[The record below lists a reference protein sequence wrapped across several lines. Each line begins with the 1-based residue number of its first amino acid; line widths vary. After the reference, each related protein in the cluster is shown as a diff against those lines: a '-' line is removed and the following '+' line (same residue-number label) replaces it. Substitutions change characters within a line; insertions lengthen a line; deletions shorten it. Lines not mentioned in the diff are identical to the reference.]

1 MQAAAAHTFISIAH
15 ELTALIAQLKS
26 AAQDQLE
33 QGTEPATVS
42 YLFKGRVSKW
52 YSQNHMKII
61 ATAQSLARRESN
73 LSQIGKIT
81 VSAYTSSSG
90 MTALTKGAAFK
101 SYLELLPKAM
111 AEIGHADLGRDV
123 IRRFDEVTT
132 MIETHGQSSV
142 ARSKQRKD
150 KTLVSAQQVA
160 ANAAYEQLLSAQSTE
175 KRHELRE
182 KTARAD
188 NKLVALA
195 KLLG

>member
-1 MQAAAAHTFISIAH
+1 MQEAAAHTFCSIAH
-15 ELTALIAQLKS
+15 ELTALLAQLKS
-26 AAQDQLE
+26 KAQDQLE
-33 QGTEPATVS
+33 EGTEPAVVS

-61 ATAQSLARRESN
+61 ATAQTIARRESN
-73 LSQIGKIT
+73 LAHIGKIT
-81 VSAYTSSSG
+81 VSVYASSSG

-101 SYLELLPKAM
+101 SYLEKLPQAM
-111 AEIGHADLGRDV
+111 AEIAQGELGNKVTRL
-123 IRRFDEVTT
+123 FDDIVT
-132 MIETHGQSSV
+132 MIENHGKSSV

-150 KTLVSAQQVA
+150 KTLASTQREA
-160 ANAAYEQLLSAQSTE
+160 ANAAYEHLLSAQGDE

-182 KTARAD
+182 QTARAD